1 MAFSRR
7 IKEDRPK
14 GLGLL
19 PFMNLFA
26 ILILFLLSVAVF
38 ERLGVLELNLPERP
52 PIGPP
57 IDHPEPPTMKLTVV
71 ITDEYLTIGADGG
84 FRPRYYYDEEVQYRS
99 RSDGHVFLR
108 KWVKDEKVKSPTD
121 GRVMTPF
128 EKEIIHLNLLRKQS
142 KDDHGTY
149 ILVAANGLDEPV
161 IDSTGEWYTRIPAP
175 GEKFQIMGDQSLR
188 TMAARDSHLYRMKK
202 LSAYDEVARDLWR
215 MYRSASAKQN
225 RPPDMEKCSILA
237 GSHVIYDKV
246 IHIMDAAKYAGFSDI
261 SLTLLSGGDSN
272 G

>member
-7 IKEDRPK
+7 KKEERPK

-26 ILILFLLSVAVF
+26 ILIPFLLSVAVF
-38 ERLGVLELNLPERP
+38 ERLGMLELNLPDRP
-52 PIGPP
+52 IEP
-57 IDHPEPPTMKLTVV
+57 IDTPEPLTMKLTVV

-108 KWVKDEKVKSPTD
+108 KWVKGEEVKSPTD

-128 EKEIIHLNLLRKQS
+128 EKEVIHLHMLNK
-142 KDDHGTY
+142 KDSADAGRY
-149 ILVAANGLDEPV
+149 IMVAANSLDEPA
-161 IDSTGEWYTRIPAP
+161 IDSTGEWFTRIPAP

-202 LSAYDEVARDLWR
+202 LSAYDEVARDLWK
-215 MYRSASAKQN
+215 MYRSLSAKQE
-225 RPPDMEKCSILA
+225 PPADMDKCSILA
-237 GSHVIYDKV
+237 DSDIIYDKV

-261 SLTLLSGGDSN
+261 SLTLLTGGDKN